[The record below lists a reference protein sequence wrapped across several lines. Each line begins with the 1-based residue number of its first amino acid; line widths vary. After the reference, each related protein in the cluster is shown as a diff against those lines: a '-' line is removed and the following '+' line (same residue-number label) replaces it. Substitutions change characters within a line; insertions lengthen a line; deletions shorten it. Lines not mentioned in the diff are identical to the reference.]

1 MISSS
6 FIPFKYSLAQKVYI
20 FFGPLFWT
28 SFLWP
33 TSLLLPE
40 EFLVTFLIGYVC
52 WQIPQFIVIWVSV
65 YFCFSFKWYFYKIF
79 SKILMDFFSFSTFEQ
94 FYSFLLLYVV
104 SAQSLLN
111 SYLCSFVFKKYISVV
126 TSFYPSGY
134 FQYFLCFSAF

>member
-1 MISSS
+1 MFCFNHLIFFFFLEKLSTMMISSS
-6 FIPFKYSLAQKVYI
+6 FIPFKYSLAQKNI
-20 FFGPLFWT
+20 FFGSLFWT

-79 SKILMDFFSFSTFEQ
+79 FKILMDFFSFSTFEQ
-94 FYSFLLLYVV
+94 FYSFL
-104 SAQSLLN
+104 SSSLCGFCTKLAE
-111 SYLCSFVFKKYISVV
+111 
-126 TSFYPSGY
+126 
-134 FQYFLCFSAF
+134 FLSLFFCI